1 MKYSFMQNNLLSVVG
16 RYNGSFVLGYM
27 KVKLKIGN

>member
-1 MKYSFMQNNLLSVVG
+1 MQNNLLSVVS
-16 RYNGSFVLGYM
+16 RYNVTFVLGYM